1 MANGRLQAVDIAA
14 LTEQIVYKTDDGDA
28 ANTATV
34 TVNLVNRS
42 ATDTADFTLGVCD
55 TNTLG
60 DEAFILEKNMQ
71 LEPNGVFERTG
82 IFVGPGQFIIVRSDV
97 GGMSCAIWGSEVQA
111 STSNIPAGT
120 SYTIPVTYNVTADQ
134 TSINEGNQVNFI
146 VRTTGV
152 ADATSLAY
160 TITGIATA
168 DINGASLTGNITIT
182 NNIGI
187 LTVQSTLDNSTEG
200 DETLTFTLTVNSQSV
215 AVTLLDTS
223 LDPVTPPDPVDSL
236 PTPYLHYKNEY
247 LSDNFSNGASINTW
261 ANEGSAGTGYNLTSG
276 GNGSR
281 PTKYTNNQGGVAYP
295 YADFSGSQ
303 TLRFSNSSNLQL
315 FASSQ
320 NNNFTIFIVY
330 YDAYNN
336 NTFGWMGNVAG
347 SNASSIGEWS
357 GDDTFYMIFSNDGRP
372 YNFGLQANSD
382 AFNQQGVRFSSAGS
396 TNGYIYRWAGNSSS
410 IDTVTSNWGPY
421 GSEMNVTGIGYTR
434 YSYNYGYLYEFIY
447 YDEALSNDDVTTIR
461 QYLANK
467 FPNTNVAS

>member
-1 MANGRLQAVDIAA
+1 MANGRLQAVEIAA
-14 LTEQIVYKTDDGDA
+14 LTEQVVYKTDDGDA

-71 LEPNGVFERTG
+71 LPPNGVFERTG

-97 GGMSCAIWGSEVQA
+97 GGMSCAIWGSEVQS
-111 STSNIPAGT
+111 STSNIPAGV
-120 SYTIPVTYNVTADQ
+120 SYTIPITYNVTADQ
-134 TSINEGNQVNFI
+134 TSIREGNQVNFI

-160 TITGIATA
+160 TLTGVATA

-182 NNIGI
+182 NNTGI
-187 LTVQSTLDNSTEG
+187 LSVLSTADNSTEG
-200 DETLTFTLTVNSQSV
+200 DETLTFALTVNGQTV
-215 AVTLLDTS
+215 DVTLLDTS

-236 PTPYLHYKNEY
+236 PSPYLHYKNEY
-247 LSDNFSNGASINTW
+247 LSDNYSNGNSISTW
-261 ANEGSAGTGYNLTSG
+261 ANEGSAGTGFNLTSG

-281 PTKYTNNQGGVAYP
+281 PNKYTNNQGGVAYA
-295 YADFSGSQ
+295 YADFSGSH
-303 TLRFSNSSNLQL
+303 TLRFSNGTNLQL
-315 FASSQ
+315 FGSSQ

-347 SNASSIGEWS
+347 QNASSIGEWS

-372 YNFGLQANSD
+372 YNFGLSANSD
-382 AFNQQGVRFSSAGS
+382 AFNQQGVRFSSPGS
-396 TNGYIYRWAGNSSS
+396 TNGYVYRWAGNSSS
-410 IDTVTSNWGPY
+410 IDTVTSGWGPY

-447 YDEALSNDDVTTIR
+447 YDEALSNDDVAAVR